1 METYDTILKRMQEK
15 FQSLSGYS
23 ADDASDIGIRLK
35 VLAGEIFSM
44 QSYAEW
50 LKRQMFVQTAGGE
63 QLDYH
68 AGQRGLSRKAA
79 QFAQGV
85 LLFQLKGGGDRP
97 VYSTGL
103 RLLDT
108 GGEPCAVRD
117 DARGYD

>member
-85 LLFQLKGGGDRP
+85 LLFQLKRRRRP
-97 VYSTGL
+97 TCIFHRAAS
-103 RLLDT
+103 
-108 GGEPCAVRD
+108 
-117 DARGYD
+117 ARHRGRTLCGS